1 MIVWFV
7 SHVIVAENRLNSIDL
22 HFQLLKS
29 CAATHYIFS
38 EYLFRYHSNRL
49 MYKTKLL
56 PALELELQRVRARRN
71 FNADTWIQNKA
82 KALNEYMAKCGLH
95 GIVIS
100 VSGGIDSTVT
110 AAMAS
115 FASQ

>member
-1 MIVWFV
+1 
-7 SHVIVAENRLNSIDL
+7 
-22 HFQLLKS
+22 
-29 CAATHYIFS
+29 
-38 EYLFRYHSNRL
+38 

-56 PALELELQRVRARRN
+56 PSLEAELQRVRARRN
-71 FNADTWIQNKA
+71 FDADAWIQKKA
-82 KALNEYMAKCGLH
+82 QTLNEYMAKCGLH

-115 FASQ
+115 FASQQKDSPIQRIILLQQPIHSTKSIVDRALLLKSLPNVEMVEYD